1 MNALCHIVFD
11 TGGFALVFLV
21 KSVRGDERFA
31 LKRICVN
38 NEQDLAVARR
48 EIQITVRYSRYIFT
62 VFHLS
67 ACRSGSG
74 VAVNIFQWALV
85 DRAS

>member
-1 MNALCHIVFD
+1 MFD

-38 NEQDLAVARR
+38 SEHDLTVARR
-48 EIQITVRYSRYIFT
+48 EIQITVCCSCLILPI
-62 VFHLS
+62 FHLS
-67 ACRSGSG
+67 VCSSGSDI
-74 VAVNIFQWALV
+74 AVTLV
-85 DRAS
+85 LVCVGGQFKTPGRC